1 MGKTINKILD
11 TVQVGDLIV
20 TGPELAPKPKSG
32 FRGVVLGVNTG
43 TVTIHWFHLGEGHKQ
58 YSAETVRSALRVG
71 TWECYEG
78 RRSTNL

>member
-1 MGKTINKILD
+1 MGKTINKVLN

-32 FRGVVLGVNTG
+32 YQGVVLGVDSKE
-43 TVTIHWFHLGEGHKQ
+43 VTIHWFRLGETHKQ
-58 YSAETVRSALRVG
+58 SAETVRSALRIG

>member
-32 FRGVVLGVNTG
+32 YRGVVLGVNTV
-43 TVTIHWFHLGEGHKQ
+43 TVTIHWFHLGETHKQ
-58 YSAETVRSALRVG
+58 SAETVRSALRVG